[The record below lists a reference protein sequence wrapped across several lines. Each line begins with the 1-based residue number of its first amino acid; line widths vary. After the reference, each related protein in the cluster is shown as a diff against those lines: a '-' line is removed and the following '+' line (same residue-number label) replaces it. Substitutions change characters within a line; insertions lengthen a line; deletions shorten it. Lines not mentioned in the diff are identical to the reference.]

1 MMQRTTNS
9 DITGIMM
16 KKYFVK
22 TRTKLTVVW
31 TGNPRK
37 TESATNKVAKRERI
51 SKTEVGMVAPRVQ
64 VQIIRHVDILLT
76 EGIIKR
82 SSWFAIFTRLRCEH
96 LNSSSLICIA
106 IVGNE
111 LMLRALSLNFY
122 YFAIDRF
129 YFSSKNL
136 SRVNRSHLCNIS
148 GIKSGQQPTLS
159 AQPLQNSNQHN
170 TQCKRNIQ

>member
-82 SSWFAIFTRLRCEH
+82 SS
-96 LNSSSLICIA
+96 
-106 IVGNE
+106 
-111 LMLRALSLNFY
+111 
-122 YFAIDRF
+122 
-129 YFSSKNL
+129 
-136 SRVNRSHLCNIS
+136 
-148 GIKSGQQPTLS
+148 
-159 AQPLQNSNQHN
+159 
-170 TQCKRNIQ
+170 